1 LPIDQRGFAPCSLPA
16 SRKNVTL
23 RNVGF
28 QTKLDAFS
36 EVEMMRICDRENSV
50 AFHELLGFKLIAKGG
65 VHPALLVR
73 GGA

>member
-1 LPIDQRGFAPCSLPA
+1 
-16 SRKNVTL
+16 
-23 RNVGF
+23 
-28 QTKLDAFS
+28 
-36 EVEMMRICDRENSV
+36 MMRICDRENSV